1 MAEDHTVA
9 DRLTH
14 EHVEDVG
21 SHGEHHVVP
30 TRVYHIVFFALM
42 ILLIVTLAAAA
53 IDLGP
58 LNVMIA
64 VTIAVIKASLVVLY
78 FMHVR
83 YSTQLVQFFAG
94 ATFFWLAILFVLT
107 LSDYFTRP
115 LPVLPEVGA
124 SAVVSGQ

>member
-1 MAEDHTVA
+1 MAEHRPMV

-21 SHGEHHVVP
+21 SHGEHHVIP
-30 TRVYHIVFFALM
+30 LSVYYKVFAALM
-42 ILLIVTLAAAA
+42 VLLVITLLAASV
-53 IDLGP
+53 DLGP
-58 LNVMIA
+58 WNVIIA
-64 VTIAVIKASLVVLY
+64 MTIAVAKAGLVVLF

-83 YSTQLVQFFAG
+83 YSSHLVQFFAG

-115 LPVLPEVGA
+115 LPAVPQVG
-124 SAVVSGQ
+124 

>member
-1 MAEDHTVA
+1 MAEDRSTL

-14 EHVEDVG
+14 EHVEDVS

-53 IDLGP
+53 IDLGRR
-58 LNVMIA
+58 NVRIA
-64 VTIAVIKASLVVLY
+64 VTSAVIKASLVVLY

-83 YSTQLVQFFAG
+83 YSTDLVKFFAG

-107 LSDYFTRP
+107 LSDYATRP
-115 LPVLPEVGA
+115 QPVLPQVG
-124 SAVVSGQ
+124 VVRSGEG

>member
-1 MAEDHTVA
+1 MADHRPPADHRPVA

-14 EHVEDVG
+14 EPVEDVS

-30 TRVYHIVFFALM
+30 TRVYHIVFLALM
-42 ILLIVTLAAAA
+42 ILLIITLAAAA

-58 LNVMIA
+58 LNVFIA

-83 YSTQLVQFFAG
+83 YSTHLVKFFAG

-115 LPVLPEVGA
+115 VPALPPVR
-124 SAVVSGQ
+124 